1 MFKLLLLDP
10 KTVKDEVIKVLKEET
25 TEKVI
30 KLIKLI
36 ILNLKSPISPAN
48 ASANAKNQQTQQSAQ
63 QQQQQQPD
71 LNYLMALSYV
81 AISKPQLF
89 LKNPTL
95 VDVCAF
101 NRSENRNSLE
111 TFF

>member
-1 MFKLLLLDP
+1 
-10 KTVKDEVIKVLKEET
+10 VLKEET

-36 ILNLKSPISPAN
+36 IMNLKSPIIPN
-48 ASANAKNQQTQQSAQ
+48 NTQVGLKTQ
-63 QQQQQQPD
+63 QQQQQQPSQQQPD

-89 LKNPTL
+89 LKNPSL
-95 VDVCAF
+95 VDVCF
-101 NRSENRNSLE
+101 SNL
-111 TFF
+111 F